1 MAVMYMRFS
10 NYKRNK
16 AALFNDAVLPCIL
29 LILGVGLS
37 QIDVGF
43 EQPSRII
50 QPDRLP
56 LPQQLIINPE
66 PVSAADTDI

>member
-1 MAVMYMRFS
+1 MYMRFS

-37 QIDVGF
+37 
-43 EQPSRII
+43 
-50 QPDRLP
+50 
-56 LPQQLIINPE
+56 
-66 PVSAADTDI
+66 

>member
-1 MAVMYMRFS
+1 VNDSFFNNLKAVMYMRFS

-37 QIDVGF
+37 
-43 EQPSRII
+43 
-50 QPDRLP
+50 
-56 LPQQLIINPE
+56 
-66 PVSAADTDI
+66 